1 MFCCPGLCFRSLI
14 DKRIELPYHQDVEKL
29 TFGQA
34 LERIEAGKIESAY
47 LLIGE
52 DYHQKFLIT
61 EKVTRRKL
69 GDQRGS
75 LNRHS
80 LIGKKANPQTL
91 EQLLA
96 GVPLFGGNTVVIVS
110 DVDKLPEK
118 SQESLPRLLKNKDAA
133 TTFIGTATKLD
144 GRKAF
149 SKALASS
156 CTLVET
162 KEIYDN
168 HLPGYI
174 QTRLAARGLS
184 IDAAA
189 VNEFA
194 RLVGNDCGDIENEVE
209 KIAIVHHG
217 KKRLTLPDVQAF
229 LSASHF
235 FDQYAIAESVSQR
248 KPREALTATQQFLES
263 SGADG
268 RGRLFWA
275 LYTQFE
281 RMLTLQTTDGRIK
294 DADLAGKLRMHP
306 FLLQRLR
313 EQAARFKAEELVA
326 VLHRVYEAEVADR
339 FSAEAKQQIFER
351 MILQIAAPTK
361 E

>member
-1 MFCCPGLCFRSLI
+1 M
-14 DKRIELPYHQDVEKL
+14 EKMS
-29 TFGQA
+29 FAQA
-34 LERIEAGKIESAY
+34 LDRVESGKLDRAY
-47 LLIGE
+47 LLLGE

-61 EKVTRRKL
+61 EQVTKARL
-69 GDQRGS
+69 GQQRGS

-80 LIGKKANPQTL
+80 LIGRKATPPQL

-96 GVPLFGGNTVVIVS
+96 GVPLFGGNTVVIVT
-110 DVDKLPEK
+110 DIEKLPEK
-118 SQESLPRLLKNKDAA
+118 SQELLPRLLKNLDKG
-133 TTFIGTATKLD
+133 TTFIATAVKLD

-149 SKALASS
+149 AKALAAVS
-156 CTLVET
+156 TVVET

-168 HLPGYI
+168 HLPAYI
-174 QTRLAARGLS
+174 QSRFAVRGMTVE
-184 IDAAA
+184 AAA

-217 KKRLTLPDVQAF
+217 KKRLAKTEMQSY

-235 FDQYAIAESVSQR
+235 FDQYRVADSVAQR
-248 KPREALTATQQFLES
+248 KIRESLIACRQFLES
-263 SGADG
+263 TGSDG

-281 RMLTLQTTDGRIK
+281 RMLTLHTADARIK

-306 FLLQRLR
+306 FHLQRLR
-313 EQAARFKAEELVA
+313 ELALKQKPEVLAANLR
-326 VLHRVYEAEVADR
+326 RVYETEVADR
-339 FSAEAKQQIFER
+339 FSTESKQQIFER
-351 MILQIAAPTK
+351 MILKIAAPIK

>member
-1 MFCCPGLCFRSLI
+1 M
-14 DKRIELPYHQDVEKL
+14 
-29 TFGQA
+29 TFAQS
-34 LERIEAGKIESAY
+34 LERMEGGKFDSAY
-47 LLIGE
+47 LLLGE

-61 EKVTRRKL
+61 EKVTRHYL
-69 GDQRGS
+69 GEKGGA

-80 LIGKKANPQTL
+80 LIGKKAGPQLL

-110 DVDKLPEK
+110 DIEKLPEK
-118 SQESLPRLLKNKDAA
+118 SQELLPRLLKQKDAS
-133 TTFIGTATKLD
+133 TVFIATATKLD

-149 SKALASS
+149 SKALTGC
-156 CTLVET
+156 CTVIET

-168 HLPGYI
+168 HLPAYI
-174 QTRLAARGLS
+174 QARFSARGIS
-184 IDAAA
+184 VEAAA

-209 KIAIVHHG
+209 KIVIVHHG
-217 KKRLTLPDVQAF
+217 KKKLALADVQEY

-235 FDQYAIAESVSQR
+235 FDQYAVAENLSQR
-248 KPREALTATQQFLES
+248 KLRAALVATRQYLES
-263 SGADG
+263 TGAEG
-268 RGRLFWA
+268 RGKLFWA
-275 LYTQFE
+275 LYNQFE
-281 RMLTLQTTDGRIK
+281 RMLTLQTADSRIK

-313 EQAARFKAEELVA
+313 EQAAKFKPEELA
-326 VLHRVYEAEVADR
+326 GMLHRVYEAEVADR
-339 FSAEAKQQIFER
+339 FSTESKQQIFER
-351 MILQIAAPTK
+351 MILRIATPAK